1 MNNTTDRRKSIY
13 LSFKL
18 WPVQVTTSSS
28 SWLDSSQDKF
38 HSQASSFF
46 NKQTLNLTW
55 EVHGNGFIQMY
66 MKIDN
71 GIYQR
76 FKDVDKIFLILMKSS
91 LLTKNMGHCVL
102 LLCIPEQTGNF
113 LHQFRLIF
121 ISFTDRCSCIAS
133 EL

>member
-1 MNNTTDRRKSIY
+1 MNYTTDRQKSIY

-38 HSQASSFF
+38 HSQASSVF

-55 EVHGNGFIQMY
+55 EVHGNGFMQMY

-76 FKDVDKIFLILMKSS
+76 FKDMNKVWTRFPLS
-91 LLTKNMGHCVL
+91 
-102 LLCIPEQTGNF
+102 
-113 LHQFRLIF
+113 
-121 ISFTDRCSCIAS
+121 
-133 EL
+133 